1 MQWFLSTSTSWGKW
15 LAKSILMNLSRSKI
29 LIIFVQN
36 LMCNMLTEMLLL
48 VCNELIEVYI
58 ERESFDIGVALHTK
72 T

>member
-1 MQWFLSTSTSWGKW
+1 
-15 LAKSILMNLSRSKI
+15 MNLSRSKI